1 MKIVKKQNIHS
12 MTNQPQNDSTS
23 VMPKET
29 SKRALDTIHSV
40 SDVLVWYILT
50 KWPFYRGEDNKK

>member
-1 MKIVKKQNIHS
+1 